1 MITFLEYINRTDDT
15 VVRRLKLLK
24 RALEQGGFL
33 VKDFALAEDDP
44 HVFVYSLPKVSTF
57 EGVRFYIYGD
67 TLAFRPQK
75 KVDTEPYGEAYS
87 FNIQDMFD
95 DMMMDYGDDKQD
107 VNKPV
112 KECLKKMAQEIRTY
126 FIKSKTSE
134 EELVKIQLSD
144 IDDKDS
150 KSDGIVINTTGT
162 DYATRIYSKGN

>member
-1 MITFLEYINRTDDT
+1 MITFLEYINRTDDLA
-15 VVRRLKLLK
+15 VRRLRLLK
-24 RALEQGGFL
+24 RGLEQGGFL
-33 VKDFALAEDDP
+33 VKDFATAEDDP
-44 HVFVYSLPKVSTF
+44 HIFVYSLPKVSTF

-75 KVDTEPYGEAYS
+75 KIDTEPYGEAYS

-95 DMMMDYGDDKQD
+95 DMMMDHGNDKAD
-107 VNKPV
+107 INKPI
-112 KECLKKMAQEIRTY
+112 KECLKKMSQELRTY
-126 FIKSKTSE
+126 FIKSKNSE